1 MPSLMAKLKAV
12 IYTMDDCP
20 FCARAKEILKEMKIV
35 YEERNVSTS
44 MKHRTDLLKKTGDTK
59 LPTILLNKEILV
71 KPGEDKLRAS
81 VNYELHR

>member
-1 MPSLMAKLKAV
+1 MAKLKAV

-20 FCARAKEILKEMKIV
+20 FCARAKEILTELGVK

-44 MKHRTDLLKKTGDTK
+44 MKHRADLMKKTPDAK

-81 VNYELHR
+81 VNYEMHR